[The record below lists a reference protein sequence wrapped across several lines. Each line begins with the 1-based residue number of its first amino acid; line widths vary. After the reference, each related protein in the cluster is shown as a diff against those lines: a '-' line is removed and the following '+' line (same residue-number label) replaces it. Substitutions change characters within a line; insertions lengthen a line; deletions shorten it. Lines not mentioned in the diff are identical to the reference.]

1 MVEVNGPMLQRF
13 FLEVR
18 AFDFRKVI
26 VEGMQPEQRLA
37 FDSGDP
43 FLARVEKCAD

>member
-13 FLEVR
+13 FLEW

-26 VEGMQPEQRLA
+26 VEGMPPE
-37 FDSGDP
+37 
-43 FLARVEKCAD
+43 